1 MKILEV
7 NDIHSFYEKSHV
19 LFGVSL
25 EVDKGQV
32 VGLIGR
38 NGAGKSTT
46 LKSIIGIVP
55 PKSGSIVFKGEEIAR
70 LPSFRIAR
78 KGIGY
83 VPEDRRV
90 FSDLTVYENLEI
102 MPATNRKSTDKW
114 TIERIFDLFPD
125 LARLKSSRGM
135 ELSGGEQQMLTIA
148 RSLMTNPE
156 ALLLDEPTEG
166 LAPLIVQEIRKLV
179 REVSKEITILIAE
192 QNLTF
197 VLDLI
202 DSVYIID
209 HGEIVF
215 SGTAEKLRSN
225 ELVKEKYLGV

>member
-25 EVDKGQV
+25 KVDKGQV

-55 PKSGSIVFKGEEIAR
+55 PKSGSILFKGEEIAR

-102 MPATNRKSTDKW
+102 MTATNRKSTDKW

-125 LARLKSSRGM
+125 LARLKPSRGM

-209 HGEIVF
+209 QGEIVF